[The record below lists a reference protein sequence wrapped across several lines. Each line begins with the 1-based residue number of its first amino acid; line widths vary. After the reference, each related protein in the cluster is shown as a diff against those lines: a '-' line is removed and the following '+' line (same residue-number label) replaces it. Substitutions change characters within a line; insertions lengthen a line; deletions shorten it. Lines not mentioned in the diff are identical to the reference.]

1 MASLATFLD
10 IVIPSACAG
19 CGRFGALVCRGCIAA
34 MRPAFDARAS
44 FLTTDPSVVLGTDV
58 ELAIAALRHEAVT
71 RRCLQRLKYGGA
83 RRLAPVIA
91 DLALPALDR
100 MLALSG
106 PVTLVP
112 VPLHPVRHR
121 ERGYNQA
128 LLIARALASLRGL
141 PVQDVLVR
149 RRQTLRQHRLDR
161 NERLQNLGAAMGMR
175 PGATAPTRPL
185 LVDDIITTGAT
196 LQACAG
202 VLRRAGS
209 SEVYGLAIARE
220 I

>member
-1 MASLATFLD
+1 MAFLAAFLD
-10 IVIPSACAG
+10 IVLPSACAG
-19 CGRFGALVCRGCIAA
+19 CGRFGALVCRACIAA
-34 MRPAFDARAS
+34 MRPAFDAHAS
-44 FLTTDPSVVLGTDV
+44 YLTADPSVVLGTDF
-58 ELAIAALRHEAVT
+58 ELAVAALRHEAVT

-83 RRLAPVIA
+83 RRLAPIIA
-91 DLALPALDR
+91 HVALPALDR
-100 MLALSG
+100 VLAVSG

-112 VPLHPVRHR
+112 VPLHPVRQR

-128 LLIARALASLRGL
+128 LLIARALACARELA
-141 PVQDVLVR
+141 VADVLIR
-149 RRQTLRQHRLDR
+149 RRQTVRQHRLDR
-161 NERLQNLGAAMGMR
+161 NERLRNLGAAMAMR
-175 PGATAPTRPL
+175 PTATAPTRPL

-220 I
+220 V